1 MKVGFFQESEGVDSM
16 MRLLSFCSFWAS
28 VIFGF
33 LTMRTPE
40 EAVAAQS
47 MGTWLTI
54 AFLIGAFA
62 PKGIQKI
69 AELKLGV
76 ECNGKDIK
84 KEEK

>member
-1 MKVGFFQESEGVDSM
+1 M

-28 VIFGF
+28 VVFGV

-40 EAVAAQS
+40 NAVAAQS

-62 PKGIQKI
+62 PKGLQKI

-76 ECNGKDIK
+76 DC
-84 KEEK
+84 KEKETTETVTHDSKTKTTTQERP